1 MKVLRHAAVL
11 GCVTGALFVA
21 LAEVATAQGGVTP
34 VTPPA
39 ARIHSKSTD
48 QTGVTPA
55 ATPRGH
61 EVGGTAPAPVVPPR
75 RPLV

>member
-1 MKVLRHAAVL
+1 MKVLHHAAVL
-11 GCVTGALFVA
+11 GFVAGALLIA

-39 ARIHSKSTD
+39 ARIHNKSTD

-55 ATPRGH
+55 VTPRGH
-61 EVGGTAPAPVVPPR
+61 EVGGTAPAPAVPPK